1 MVVVMVVVNIV
12 LFLVI
17 FILLL
22 IIVLKI
28 LQFGKHYVESSFY
41 CVQEPLLT
49 CTMKVVSKKDG
60 CVQFTTEY
68 NEKAIKRRI
77 LAGKDE
83 EVIELVVATKQKS
96 TSM

>member
-1 MVVVMVVVNIV
+1 MVVVNIV
-12 LFLVI
+12 FFLVL

-22 IIVLKI
+22 IIILKVQ
-28 LQFGKHYVESSFY
+28 QFGKHEVHSSFY
-41 CVQEPLLT
+41 YVQEPLLT
-49 CTMKVVSKKDG
+49 CTMRVVCKKNG

-83 EVIELVVATKQKS
+83 EVIELVVAIKQLQKS
-96 TSM
+96 TSE

>member
-1 MVVVMVVVNIV
+1 MVVVNIV

-28 LQFGKHYVESSFY
+28 PQFGKHYVESSFY

-83 EVIELVVATKQKS
+83 VIELVVATKQKS

>member
-1 MVVVMVVVNIV
+1 MVVVNIV
-12 LFLVI
+12 FFLVL

-22 IIVLKI
+22 IIILKVQ
-28 LQFGKHYVESSFY
+28 QFRKHEVHSSFY
-41 CVQEPLLT
+41 YVHEPLLT
-49 CTMKVVSKKDG
+49 CTMRVVCKKNG

>member
-1 MVVVMVVVNIV
+1 MVVVNIV